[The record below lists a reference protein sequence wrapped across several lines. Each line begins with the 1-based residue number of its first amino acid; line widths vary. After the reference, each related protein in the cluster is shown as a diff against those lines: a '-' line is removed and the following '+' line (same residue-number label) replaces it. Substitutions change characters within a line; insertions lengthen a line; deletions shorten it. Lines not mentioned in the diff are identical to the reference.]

1 MKQTD
6 LISTFAIWGMVL
18 IWLFLYRFSVVNYSN
33 QNILISVYFFIAP
46 IVTFVI
52 SIKSFRQ
59 KKSFISVLNL
69 IISSILL
76 LFLIGLVLL
85 GSVFD

>member
-1 MKQTD
+1 MKKNG
-6 LISTFAIWGMVL
+6 LIIAVVVWGMVL

-33 QNILISVYFFIAP
+33 QNILISVYLFVAP
-46 IVTFVI
+46 IVMFAI

-69 IISSILL
+69 LISSILL